1 MRILILTHPRSGGFS
16 LLKYIVD
23 ELKYSKFHEP
33 FNNLTNVEI
42 NSKLLVM
49 DNIVV
54 KDFPHHI
61 ESKGYN
67 LFDVISKFDKIIV
80 HYRDDDTDTAISRTY
95 AHTNIDAI
103 KKMHSTYKIN
113 NQWVINNKDNIKEMM
128 GDVKKKSDIVRNLII
143 DGSLKTTYEGIY
155 NDKLDIPKLLNFL
168 GISNP
173 IHLDILDKRHR
184 LQNGDIGMSNYNVKP
199 KLI

>member
-1 MRILILTHPRSGGFS
+1 MRVLILTHPRSGGFS
-16 LLKYIVD
+16 LLTYIVH
-23 ELKYSKFHEP
+23 ELKYSLFHEP

-42 NSKLLVM
+42 NSELLVM

-95 AHTNIDAI
+95 AHTNIDGI

-113 NQWVINNKDNIKEMM
+113 NQWIINNKDNIKEIM
-128 GDVKKKSDIVRNLII
+128 GDVKKKSDDVRNLLIN
-143 DGSLKTTYEGIY
+143 GSLKTTYEGIY
-155 NDKLDIPKLLNFL
+155 NNKSDIPKLLNFL

-173 IHLDILDKRHR
+173 IHLDILDKKHR
-184 LQNGDIGMSNYNVKP
+184 LQNGDIGMSNYKVK
-199 KLI
+199 

>member
-1 MRILILTHPRSGGFS
+1 MRVLILTHPRSGGFS
-16 LLKYIVD
+16 LLKYIVN
-23 ELKYSKFHEP
+23 ELKYSQFHEP

-49 DNIVV
+49 DDIVV

-80 HYRDDDTDTAISRTY
+80 HYRDDDTDTAISLTH
-95 AHTNIDAI
+95 AHTNIDGI
-103 KKMHSTYKIN
+103 EKMHQPYNIDDEWMRDKKN
-113 NQWVINNKDNIKEMM
+113 NIEEMM
-128 GDVKKKSDIVRNLII
+128 VDVKKKSDIVRNLII
-143 DGSLKTTYEGIY
+143 NGSLKTTYEGIY
-155 NDKLDIPKLLNFL
+155 NNKSDIPKLLNFL
-168 GISNP
+168 GISSP
-173 IHLDILDKRHR
+173 IHLDILDNRHK
-184 LQNGDIGMSNYNVKP
+184 LQNGDIGMSNYKVKS